1 VLTRIQATTNVPFD
15 RLKAYIA
22 ELVDLGMIQDET
34 SLKLTH
40 KGIEYL
46 KEYKTVLEFMKRMGI
61 RYREKP

>member
-15 RLKAYIA
+15 RLKGYIV

-40 KGIEYL
+40 KGTEYL
-46 KEYKTVLEFMKRMGI
+46 KEYRNVLEFMKRMGI
-61 RYREKP
+61 RYREKI